1 MTNQTNSVPAADV
14 RSKKRVAWASAVGT
28 SVEWYDY
35 HVYSLA
41 AALVI
46 GKLFFPE
53 ASPLAGTMAAFGT
66 FAVGFIARPL
76 GGILAGHLADRIGRK
91 KVMVMTLTLMGVA
104 TMLIG
109 LLPTYNQIGVAAPIL
124 LVLLRLLQGLSAGG
138 EWGSA
143 ALMAVE
149 HAPAEKRGKFG
160 NFVQLGTPAGMFLA
174 NVIILAVT
182 FSLSND
188 QFEVWGWR
196 VPFLLSAVMVGIG
209 YFIRAKVEESPVFQ
223 DLERTAK
230 DVKIPMVELFKTQK
244 KRIVL
249 AILSFVGSNA
259 IGYIFLAYII
269 SYGTAQVGLSRNFM
283 LTVLLIGCSTWFVS
297 MIYFAGLSDRIGRI
311 KVYVIGYSLFILWAF
326 PFFMFFNTGDLG
338 LIILGVVILSFGLAA
353 TYGPQAALFAEL
365 FPAGIRA
372 SGASLSYALGACISG
387 GFAPLIATALFGA
400 TGTVY
405 AVSGFMVAISLVS
418 LGATLGMR
426 SFRSSFAAATDPV
439 KAL

>member
-1 MTNQTNSVPAADV
+1 MSQRIDTAPVADI
-14 RSKKRVAWASAVGT
+14 RSKKRVAWASAIGT

-53 ASPLAGTMAAFGT
+53 VSPLAGTMAAFAT

-76 GGILAGHLADRIGRK
+76 GGILAGHLSDRIGRK

-124 LVLLRLLQGLSAGG
+124 LVALRLLQGLSAGG

-149 HAPAEKRGKFG
+149 HAPAEKRGVFG

-182 FSLSND
+182 FSLTND
-188 QFEVWGWR
+188 QFETWGWR
-196 VPFLLSAVMVGIG
+196 VPFLLSAVMVGVG

-223 DLERTAK
+223 ELSKSTEVTK
-230 DVKIPMVELFKTQK
+230 MPLVELFRTHK
-244 KRIVL
+244 KRVL
-249 AILSFVGSNA
+249 LALLSFVGSNA
-259 IGYIFLAYII
+259 VGYIFLAYIT
-269 SYGTAQVGLSRNFM
+269 SYGTRQLGLSRNTM
-283 LTVLLIGCSTWFVS
+283 LSVLLIGCATWFVS
-297 MIYFAGLSDRIGRI
+297 MVYFARLSDRIGRL
-311 KVYVIGYSLFILWAF
+311 KVYAIGYGIFILWSI
-326 PFFMFFNTGDLG
+326 PFFMLFNTANFA
-338 LIILGVVILSFGLAA
+338 LIVLGVVVLTFGLAA

-365 FPAGIRA
+365 FPAGVRA
-372 SGASLSYALGACISG
+372 SGASLSYAIGACISG
-387 GFAPLIATALFGA
+387 GFAPLIATALFSA

-405 AVSGFMVAISLVS
+405 SVSIFMIAICIVS
-418 LGATLGMR
+418 MGATLGMR
-426 SFRSSFAAATDPV
+426 GIRSSFASPTDPV
-439 KAL
+439 RSL